1 MESVALK
8 CILWLLFLLMAEC
21 SPFLRI
27 GLSQARFPTSCYR
40 NPYAVSLSRPRIAE
54 TLLEDNAT
62 QSIIGLGSTGIKTG
76 ERLGAA
82 YDVN

>member
-1 MESVALK
+1 V
-8 CILWLLFLLMAEC
+8 AEC

-27 GLSQARFPTSCYR
+27 GLSQARFPTPCYR